1 MIAKHEQVLRA
12 SMQLV
17 PIANGLLKQEIGEP
31 LHKVLRAS
39 LTLGQS
45 TASLTA
51 RARRRPSLSRPV
63 RMHLANDSLPA
74 ADPTPARVYVRWR
87 LPAWGGTSC
96 DMSMTAGS
104 RCG

>member
-51 RARRRPSLSRPV
+51 RAWRRPSLSRLSGCTS
-63 RMHLANDSLPA
+63 RMTRCRRRILLRLASTFAGDYQRGAGHPA
-74 ADPTPARVYVRWR
+74 TCR
-87 LPAWGGTSC
+87 
-96 DMSMTAGS
+96 
-104 RCG
+104 